1 MDPITLF
8 AAATAATIIGQGGHQ
23 QSGYRDTG
31 CNIESR
37 VEVRSERTGK
47 LLYSH
52 NPGCAGIGNV
62 NSNDPVEISNRER
75 ALAGAVVARA
85 IRGRGSDDMNG
96 APESPDVGN
105 ASASANNGH
114 GGNGGPDNGHG
125 NGHGRD

>member
-31 CNIESR
+31 CSIETR

-47 LLYSH
+47 VLYTH
-52 NPGCAGIGNV
+52 NPGCAGIRDSSEGVVYSAQDIANAAAMV
-62 NSNDPVEISNRER
+62 AVFGRR
-75 ALAGAVVARA
+75 GAG
-85 IRGRGSDDMNG
+85 DEMNG
-96 APESPDVGN
+96 APESPDFGN
-105 ASASANNGH
+105 GNGNASANNGH